1 MTTLSIPRTNI
12 FRNDFHNHAE
22 RFIFYFFL
30 AACLIG
36 LVSPNGLGNATV
48 SRVFD
53 LVLISL
59 FVFAAANRI
68 SASVSPYAMV
78 TAVYLAINFMIYSLT
93 FELDGSPY
101 AGGAVKNFVFSNK
114 FLVLIFLSPF
124 FVNKSLFSEKFMENV
139 FLLLLFSALVKYF
152 YVQGLG
158 IDDRPKLLLENNYEL
173 MTLLLLFTY
182 VVIARVRKGEEAPL
196 WMLMTVSLVIVLSG
210 SRSAVLGLVPVAL
223 AFYFR
228 MTLRHILLGGL
239 GFALMLILVYTV
251 FASRGSSLEDIDRFR
266 FFLLFLGEI
275 REFGVSQILFGTF
288 PLQPLD
294 SYTCKSLHYYQ
305 SLFSSAGD
313 GRCYAIIFHSFF
325 MRVFFDHG
333 LAGILICYVVIWK
346 CLSLS
351 GFSRKE
357 IIVILSFPTFSALS
371 VSAFGTSFVALPI
384 CMIIATKPFSRI

>member
-210 SRSAVLGLVPVAL
+210 SRSRCSGPCSGC
-223 AFYFR
+223 
-228 MTLRHILLGGL
+228 TG
-239 GFALMLILVYTV
+239 
-251 FASRGSSLEDIDRFR
+251 
-266 FFLLFLGEI
+266 
-275 REFGVSQILFGTF
+275 ILFQNDIA
-288 PLQPLD
+288 PHPAWR
-294 SYTCKSLHYYQ
+294 
-305 SLFSSAGD
+305 AGFCVD
-313 GRCYAIIFHSFF
+313 ACPCLYGFRIP
-325 MRVFFDHG
+325 R
-333 LAGILICYVVIWK
+333 VVI
-346 CLSLS
+346 
-351 GFSRKE
+351 GRH
-357 IIVILSFPTFSALS
+357 
-371 VSAFGTSFVALPI
+371 
-384 CMIIATKPFSRI
+384 